1 MSVNLFVE
9 DVYLEFSQLI
19 LTNHFLI
26 DSRDIAAINSFHIK
40 ISNDIALTE
49 AQGRYILKLLKKYQ
63 FTMKK
68 AGLDY
73 EEFLKKPQ
81 WKKEFRILD
90 LGKRV
95 YIDTDNETNPTVCLK
110 FPFAFKI
117 IFENEFLGKD
127 MKKIRY
133 HWDHDQRVNKIVMY
147 DINLVALNDFCEKH
161 AFEIDDS
168 FLSALS
174 QVEEIW
180 NQQYAVTPHCVE
192 ENGVI
197 ELKNASEDAEAYWRE
212 NRTRDLSKDL
222 FLAKT
227 MGFLLRSNSN
237 TVDVLTKMVSH
248 ESNHFWINEFSRFFD
263 FYKKVDQRVAV
274 ILDANKDS
282 VVWLENFIRSADESF
297 VPRSDI
303 KVCFREDRE
312 SNNEFNQWVKNN
324 NLGGKIDTGKIFI
337 FRSKPAKW
345 LFSEEKNVKI
355 VVTNG
360 LFPSMNITTQKWIS
374 SRPCVIFLGSIKASQ
389 TKDIEIVQL

>member
-1 MSVNLFVE
+1 MSEIPFVE
-9 DVYLEFSQLI
+9 DVYLDFSQLI

-26 DSRDIAAINSFHIK
+26 DSRDIAAINSFYIK
-40 ISNDIALTE
+40 ISNGITLTE

-73 EEFLKKPQ
+73 DEALKNSR

-95 YIDTDNETNPTVCLK
+95 YIDIDDKENPTVCLK
-110 FPFAFKI
+110 FPFAFKN
-117 IFENEFLGKD
+117 IFETEFLGKD
-127 MKKIRY
+127 IKKIRY
-133 HWDHDQRVNKIVMY
+133 HWDHDQRVNKLMLY
-147 DINLVALNDFCEKH
+147 DVNLVDLHEFCERH
-161 AFEIDDS
+161 GFEIDDTM
-168 FLSALS
+168 LDALS
-174 QVEEIW
+174 QIEEIW
-180 NQQYAVTPHCVE
+180 DRQYDIIPHCVE
-192 ENGVI
+192 ENNIIV
-197 ELKNASEDAEAYWRE
+197 LKNATEDAESYWKE
-212 NRTRDLSKDL
+212 HRTGEFSKDL

-227 MGFLLRSNSN
+227 MAYLLKSKSNN
-237 TVDVLTKMVSH
+237 NDIAIKIASH
-248 ESNHFWINEFSRFFD
+248 DANHFWINDFSRFFD

-274 ILDANKDS
+274 ILDSDKDS

-312 SNNEFNQWVKNN
+312 SNNDFNQWIKSN
-324 NLGGKIDTGKIFI
+324 NLGGKVDTGKIFI

-345 LFSEEKNVKI
+345 LINEEKNVNI
-355 VVTNG
+355 VVTNC
-360 LFPSMNITTQKWIS
+360 LFPSMSITTQKWFA
-374 SRPCVIFLGSIKASQ
+374 SRPCVIFLGSIRASQ